1 MAKKTQTTDSETP
14 PVEPIPEETPPLEP
28 AGTVDSGTVQ
38 PHEDWERRF
47 KGMQTA
53 YNKQQTQLA
62 EQSADYEKTLGEVE
76 ELRAQAKAFEGE
88 KEGIL
93 AQLTELDT
101 IKGELLSQINT
112 HSLQAERSKL
122 IMEEFMDLAQFEA
135 KGLLPSAENVE
146 EMKERFENF
155 RQAFNTSVDQ
165 TMKNRMVGMSTAPSS
180 NLPPQP
186 RTKET
191 VYAEL
196 TRLAG
201 KKTAEE
207 QARYDALMQEWL
219 ELNPL

>member
-1 MAKKTQTTDSETP
+1 MAKKTQAADPETP
-14 PVEPIPEETPPLEP
+14 PVEPTPVETPPLEP
-28 AGTVDSGTVQ
+28 AGTEDPGTVQ

-76 ELRAQAKAFEGE
+76 ELRAQAQSFEGE
-88 KEGIL
+88 KEGL
-93 AQLTELDT
+93 QAQLTELDT
-101 IKGELLSQINT
+101 MKGDLESQINT
-112 HSLQAERSKL
+112 HSLQADRSKL
-122 IMEEFMDLAQFEA
+122 IMEEFMDLAPFEA

-155 RQAFNTSVDQ
+155 RQAFNTTVDQ
-165 TMKNRMVGMSTAPSS
+165 TMKNRMTGMSTAPSS
-180 NLPPQP
+180 NVPPQP

-191 VYAEL
+191 VYAEI

-201 KKTAEE
+201 RKTPEE
-207 QARYDALMQEWL
+207 QAQYDALMQEWL
-219 ELNPL
+219 ILNPP